1 MPIKNKKVFFFAL
14 IALGCVALTFLI
26 HWAFIIGAI
35 ILMILNQRELF
46 KNPSKKTDNKAK
58 LSSKNKQNK
67 KLKN

>member
-14 IALGCVALTFLI
+14 IALVCIALTFLV
-26 HWAFIIGAI
+26 HRAFIIGAI

-46 KNPSKKTDNKAK
+46 KNPNKNANAKVK

-67 KLKN
+67 KIKN